1 MTDTC
6 YTHYPCQTKEQYDT
20 KDILKS
26 GKVDTHNGTHLGRL
40 GEGRREGEH
49 ENENENY
56 EINANT
62 FFLFFFPFLGLGTTP
77 ESYCTIVANILAIRG
92 RLLRSS

>member
-1 MTDTC
+1 MV
-6 YTHYPCQTKEQYDT
+6 P
-20 KDILKS
+20 IL
-26 GKVDTHNGTHLGRL
+26 GDWGRK
-40 GEGRREGEH
+40 GGREGEH
-49 ENENENY
+49 ENENY